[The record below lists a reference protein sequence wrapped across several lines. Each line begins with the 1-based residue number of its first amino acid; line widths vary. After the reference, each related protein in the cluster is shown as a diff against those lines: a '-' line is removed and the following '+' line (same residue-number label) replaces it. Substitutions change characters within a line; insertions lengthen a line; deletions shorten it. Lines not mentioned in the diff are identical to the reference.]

1 MSIQTPSRPAPEL
14 RLPRFNRVERYAHW
28 CTATLMLILLF
39 TGFSL
44 YAGPL
49 SQIVGRRLLV
59 RTVHFYAGL
68 LLPIPVLVAISL
80 RAGGQLRE
88 DLGRLNRWSRDDRA
102 WWSKRRRGQAQLG
115 KFNPG
120 QKLNATFI
128 GAAMLVM
135 FMTGMVL
142 KFYGPFS
149 DSWRQGATFVHDWFA
164 IGLLFAI
171 IGHITLAFRDPE
183 ALNGMTHGWVKPAWA
198 RINRPRWYA
207 EMTASPDGAAAT
219 GRLDSAGPAASADGS
234 VAFDAVGDAGARV
247 AHDAPEV
254 GLRTGEVPVVDAVD
268 GGAGD
273 GVDEREL

>member
-1 MSIQTPSRPAPEL
+1 MSQVHTVPTASAPQQ
-14 RLPRFNRVERYAHW
+14 LPRFDRVERYAHW

-49 SQIVGRRLLV
+49 SQLVGRRLLV
-59 RTVHFYAGL
+59 RTVHLYAGL

-88 DLGRLNRWSRDDRA
+88 DLGRLNRWTRDDRG
-102 WWSKRRRGQAQLG
+102 WWSKRRRANVRLG

-128 GAAMLVM
+128 GAAMAVM
-135 FMTGMVL
+135 LMSGSIL
-142 KFYGPFS
+142 KWYGPFS

-171 IGHITLAFRDPE
+171 IGHITLAFRDPD
-183 ALNGMTHGWVKPAWA
+183 ALNGMLHGWVKPGWA
-198 RINRPRWYA
+198 KLHRPRWYA
-207 EMTASPDGAAAT
+207 EMVGLDDGGASDT
-219 GRLDSAGPAASADGS
+219 VRD
-234 VAFDAVGDAGARV
+234 VGAR
-247 AHDAPEV
+247 AAQNTSEPGLSAREV
-254 GLRTGEVPVVDAVD
+254 SVVDPVH
-268 GGAGD
+268 GRAGD
-273 GVDEREL
+273 GVDKREL

>member
-1 MSIQTPSRPAPEL
+1 MSRVQTVAPDSA
-14 RLPRFNRVERYAHW
+14 PRQLARFDRVERYAHW

-49 SQIVGRRLLV
+49 SQLVGRRLLV
-59 RTVHFYAGL
+59 RTVHLYAGL
-68 LLPIPVLVAISL
+68 ALPVPVLVAIAL

-88 DLGRLNRWSRDDRA
+88 DLGRLNRWTRDDRA
-102 WWSKRRRGQAQLG
+102 WWSRRRRAKVQLG

-135 FMTGMVL
+135 LMTGSIL
-142 KFYGPFS
+142 KWYNPFS

-171 IGHITLAFRDPE
+171 VGHITLAFRDPD
-183 ALNGMTHGWVKPAWA
+183 ALNGMVHGWVKPGWA
-198 RINRPRWYA
+198 KLHRPRWYA
-207 EMTASPDGAAAT
+207 EMAGSGDDGT
-219 GRLDSAGPAASADGS
+219 SDP
-234 VAFDAVGDAGARV
+234 VGDVGARAAQHASEPGLSTREV
-247 AHDAPEV
+247 A
-254 GLRTGEVPVVDAVD
+254 VVDPVH
-268 GGAGD
+268 GGTGD
-273 GVDEREL
+273 RVGERDL